1 MNIMVVYRE
10 KQVFNTLLSHIIT
23 NKQENNVCT
32 PLLTAA
38 NSPAVKKII
47 VRNITKWVSLDEK
60 KACEN
65 MINKHSWLHRLDSDR
80 HRLRSFS
87 GSQTVGHTVTTF

>member
-10 KQVFNTLLSHIIT
+10 KHVFNTLLSHIIT

-38 NSPAVKKII
+38 NSPATKNHKII

-60 KACEN
+60 K
-65 MINKHSWLHRLDSDR
+65 KH
-80 HRLRSFS
+80 
-87 GSQTVGHTVTTF
+87 VKI